1 MFERGSRYETVT
13 EDVYVD
19 AAGHEHPYKLLR
31 ILPEPGASVHTHV
44 VVAGDRLDL
53 LAHAY
58 LGNPELFWRICDANA
73 ALRPEELTSEI
84 GRSLAIPIGAP

>member
-1 MFERGSRYETVT
+1 MFERGSRYENVP

-19 AAGHEHPYKLLR
+19 AAGRGHPYKLLR
-31 ILPEPGASVHTHV
+31 VLPAPSATAQRHV

-73 ALRPEELTSEI
+73 ALRPEELTSEL